1 MALVK
6 SKLKETLF
14 SLLSEMR
21 EKTEVSDDEF
31 AERLATAIDDYIR
44 SATVTVEAGIA
55 VTTSGS
61 PTSQTGT
68 TTSKGIGKIS

>member
-1 MALVK
+1 MTLVK
-6 SKLKETLF
+6 STLKASIL
-14 SLLSEMR
+14 SLLTEMR
-21 EKTEVSDDEF
+21 EKTEVSDNEF

-61 PTSQTGT
+61 STSQTGV
-68 TTSKGIGKIS
+68 TTSTGIGKIS

>member
-6 SKLKETLF
+6 STLKASIL
-14 SLLSEMR
+14 SLLTEMR

-44 SATVTVEAGIA
+44 SAKVTVAAGIA
-55 VTTSGS
+55 VATSGGPS
-61 PTSQTGT
+61 SQTGT
-68 TTSKGIGKIS
+68 TTATGTGTIS